1 MTVDC
6 LCGAVSVEIPQKPDF
21 IMACNCDMCRKSG
34 ARWGYFD
41 PSSVTVSGNTEGYRR
56 ADKVEPGSEKYF
68 CPTCGVTTHFRLTE
82 ASVAKHG
89 DTMMG
94 VNLALATESELAGV
108 ELRYPDG
115 EAWSGEGEFGFVRES
130 RILGA

>member
-6 LCGAVSVEIPQKPDF
+6 LCGAVSVDIQEKPEF

-41 PSSVTVSGNTEGYRR
+41 PPSVSVSGETQTYRR
-56 ADKVEPGSEKYF
+56 TDKAEPGSEKHF

-89 DTMMG
+89 DAMMG

-130 RILGA
+130 RMLG